1 MVLREVTLF
10 FFAGYL
16 AVSLFLNESHELLLL
31 LVNTV
36 LKVDILFSPQYLSCV
51 LGMKRL
57 FNWCFQDLQSTNL
70 IEVCMAL
77 TVVSQIFPKDMI
89 PAILPLVEEKLNN
102 PK

>member
-1 MVLREVTLF
+1 MLF
-10 FFAGYL
+10 CVSGYL

-36 LKVDILFSPQYLSCV
+36 LKVCTFLQLCN
-51 LGMKRL
+51 
-57 FNWCFQDLQSTNL
+57 FNSKLRKCKLLNSFYFQDLQSTNL

-77 TVVSQIFPKDMI
+77 TVVSQIFPKEMI
-89 PAILPLVEEKLNN
+89 PAILPLVEEKLNH

>member
-1 MVLREVTLF
+1 MLL
-10 FFAGYL
+10 AGYL

-36 LKVDILFSPQYLSCV
+36 LKVGVSFVGFLILTLNKNKEC
-51 LGMKRL
+51 LCIL
-57 FNWCFQDLQSTNL
+57 CLQDLQSTNL

-77 TVVSQIFPKDMI
+77 TVVSQIFPRDMI
-89 PAILPLVEEKLNN
+89 PAILPLVEEKLNH

>member
-1 MVLREVTLF
+1 MF
-10 FFAGYL
+10 ICGFSGYL

-36 LKVDILFSPQYLSCV
+36 LKVGVGLHNIHHTMPKREFRISDCRV
-51 LGMKRL
+51 L
-57 FNWCFQDLQSTNL
+57 CSQDLQSTNL

-77 TVVSQIFPKDMI
+77 TVVSQMFPKDMI
-89 PAILPLVEEKLNN
+89 PAILPLVEEKLNH

>member
-36 LKVDILFSPQYLSCV
+36 LKVDILFSPP
-51 LGMKRL
+51 
-57 FNWCFQDLQSTNL
+57 
-70 IEVCMAL
+70 
-77 TVVSQIFPKDMI
+77 IFVMCSGD
-89 PAILPLVEEKLNN
+89 EKII
-102 PK
+102 